1 MTDSVFSGKLP
12 ILRFRILTAV
22 NMWKNAFFAHPL
34 ASEGWHWLKLSL
46 NDVFITMKWLLICFE
61 CICSFLLSLSANKRL
76 YIGKGMAGH
85 AQAKKNVDFF
95 KNVHRLKMVQFA
107 KLTCLNRQIPIFWK
121 FSLLQDVCSP
131 DFVIFSQKEFENWK
145 FFFIDSKWSNSQS

>member
-1 MTDSVFSGKLP
+1 MQFLAPKWAQQQGYSAFTRKRVISFFWFLAWSYIIVKGNWWQIPFFSGKLP

-85 AQAKKNVDFF
+85 AQAKK
-95 KNVHRLKMVQFA
+95 
-107 KLTCLNRQIPIFWK
+107 I
-121 FSLLQDVCSP
+121 S
-131 DFVIFSQKEFENWK
+131 IFSKM
-145 FFFIDSKWSNSQS
+145 FIDSKWSNSQS